1 MYQENITEIKSKRY
15 YLLVTCRPVDQSP
28 HVIQILCVAVGR
40 VRRLLLSSPS
50 IPSSPHSPQS
60 VSAVTH
66 ISPPVNPHLHLHYT
80 TSDKCNLDARYCDK
94 YYGKQRF
101 ENPKTSRQDIISRES
116 REIPTLVP
124 LRSAQLH
131 LFCSTIP
138 QCNAV
143 GNESP
148 GFAVYGLSLQWKYIL
163 TFKGCKK
170 LEWWMDY

>member
-1 MYQENITEIKSKRY
+1 MYLLGKYYRDRIKALC
-15 YLLVTCRPVDQSP
+15 LLVTCSPVNQSP
-28 HVIQILCVAVGR
+28 HVVVPVLYCTVLYYCR
-40 VRRLLLSSPS
+40 VRRLLLSSQS
-50 IPSSPHSPQS
+50 IPSSAHSPQS

-116 REIPTLVP
+116 RELPTLVP

-148 GFAVYGLSLQWKYIL
+148 GFAVYGLLL
-163 TFKGCKK
+163 
-170 LEWWMDY
+170 